1 MRISSINNI
10 NYTKNRNFT
19 GLWAKTTLNSDVD
32 PALGILK
39 VQETSYYY
47 PFKDENLKVASVFVE
62 GNKYAHIE
70 ENTDR
75 PRYIVND
82 CRLCA
87 TLPFTQNEY
96 EQYKSLPKGT
106 RLNDLYRKIH
116 GAVQKFYLDK
126 TPGEQKSAVNTQLY

>member
-70 ENTDR
+70 G
-75 PRYIVND
+75 Y
-82 CRLCA
+82 
-87 TLPFTQNEY
+87 
-96 EQYKSLPKGT
+96 
-106 RLNDLYRKIH
+106 
-116 GAVQKFYLDK
+116 VQKGQMVKGSQVTALVLD
-126 TPGEQKSAVNTQLY
+126 Q